1 MNGMI
6 DFVSNFNLFMSSNDE
21 PENTEDSVDRGDN
34 QDHDLY
40 NREKPKYKKK
50 PLKQIFRMN
59 EKESKK
65 YSIKKN
71 KNIK

>member
-6 DFVSNFNLFMSSNDE
+6 DFVANFNLFMSKDE
-21 PENTEDSVDRGDN
+21 PENIEDSVESVDN

-59 EKESKK
+59 DKESKK

>member
-6 DFVSNFNLFMSSNDE
+6 DFVANFNLFMSKDE
-21 PENTEDSVDRGDN
+21 PEKSEDSVDSVDN
-34 QDHDLY
+34 QDHNLY
-40 NREKPKYKKK
+40 NRDKPNYKKK

-59 EKESKK
+59 ENESNK
-65 YSIKKN
+65 YSNKKI

>member
-6 DFVSNFNLFMSSNDE
+6 DFVSNFKLFISNDE
-21 PENTEDSVDRGDN
+21 PENSEDSVESVDN

-40 NREKPKYKKK
+40 NREKPKYRKK

-59 EKESKK
+59 ENEKKK
-65 YSIKKN
+65 YSNKKN